1 MKNIPIVYCLILNL
15 VWAQWSSDS
24 SQNIVVESAVETQ
37 LTPLVETALDGSI
50 YIAWVI
56 EEVTLIMIIV

>member
-1 MKNIPIVYCLILNL
+1 MKNISIVYCLILNL

-37 LTPLVETALDGSI
+37 LTPLVETALDGSAEI
-50 YIAWVI
+50 GN
-56 EEVTLIMIIV
+56 E